1 MGVLG
6 NKNDKNRKKRG
17 KVYKVFLISCQYVFE
32 KKSPFL
38 IILFTI
44 CFSSDI
50 IFSIMKE
57 VLLAPS
63 LLSADF
69 SDLASAF
76 KMIESCGGSVVHI
89 DVMDGQFVP
98 QISYGQPVIK
108 SVRKLT
114 SLPFDVHLMI
124 ENPDLAVDS
133 FIDAGAD
140 WITFHYE
147 ASTHIDRLVNHI
159 HEKGKKC
166 GISIVPSTPV
176 ESISE
181 TLPLVDL
188 VLVMTVNPGFGG
200 QKLIPYCVEKIKK
213 LKKIREERN
222 LNFKIS
228 VDGGVNEKNVS
239 DVVSA
244 GSDIVVSG
252 SAFFSGKLK
261 WEL

>member
-1 MGVLG
+1 MGVLV

-108 SVRKLT
+108 SHLSMRARTGLLFIMKPLRT
-114 SLPFDVHLMI
+114 STGL
-124 ENPDLAVDS
+124 
-133 FIDAGAD
+133 
-140 WITFHYE
+140 
-147 ASTHIDRLVNHI
+147 
-159 HEKGKKC
+159 
-166 GISIVPSTPV
+166 
-176 ESISE
+176 
-181 TLPLVDL
+181 
-188 VLVMTVNPGFGG
+188 
-200 QKLIPYCVEKIKK
+200 
-213 LKKIREERN
+213 
-222 LNFKIS
+222 
-228 VDGGVNEKNVS
+228 
-239 DVVSA
+239 
-244 GSDIVVSG
+244 
-252 SAFFSGKLK
+252 
-261 WEL
+261 